1 MSILYILGAK
11 IVMIYVLSWG
21 KQNTILQLCQRY
33 ISKSCNSHLK
43 TFRSSH
49 SLLLITDKYRN
60 HLLLRVTPGLWRETQ
75 IPQPANTEFMMAKT
89 NTTTIHRHTFLEW
102 IWLSLYS
109 FVCFKFF
116 IFLFPHAPYYIYVR
130 VSSHGPQICLCF
142 LIFVPF
148 PNCFVSVQ
156 LGNTGDHPQYL
167 YFFVFVLVTCPGSCL
182 TTSHRPQQW

>member
-49 SLLLITDKYRN
+49 SLLLITDKYHN

-116 IFLFPHAPYYIYVR
+116 IFLFPHAPYIYVR
-130 VSSHGPQICLCF
+130 VSSHGPHICLCF
-142 LIFVPF
+142 PI
-148 PNCFVSVQ
+148 
-156 LGNTGDHPQYL
+156 
-167 YFFVFVLVTCPGSCL
+167 VLCQCN
-182 TTSHRPQQW
+182 W